1 MIQRNCS
8 IKVKTHLNSLKQY
21 LEQWIIKKLE
31 KEKKHSSN
39 TNVYLYVVDMY
50 IALTDYVNYETLK

>member
-8 IKVKTHLNSLKQY
+8 TKVKTHLNSLKQY

-39 TNVYLYVVDMY
+39 TNVYLYVADMY
-50 IALTDYVNYETLK
+50 TVLTDYVNFETAK

>member
-8 IKVKTHLNSLKQY
+8 TKVKTHLNSLKQY

-31 KEKKHSSN
+31 KAKKHSSN
-39 TNVYLYVVDMY
+39 TNVYLYVADMCNV
-50 IALTDYVNYETLK
+50 LTDDVNYETPK

>member
-8 IKVKTHLNSLKQY
+8 TKVKTHLNSLKQY

-50 IALTDYVNYETLK
+50 TVLTDYVNFETPK